1 MSPNSFLKLTVVT
14 PEKKLV
20 TDIEVED
27 LLVPGQR
34 GELNILT
41 GHAPL
46 MTTLSTGVVQFK
58 RKGSATTER
67 IAVSWGYCEV
77 ANDVVNV
84 LAETAETPTE
94 IDLPRAEASFKSS
107 EKALSG
113 DVGGDEMEEYRLK
126 RDRALV
132 RISVARINH

>member
-1 MSPNSFLKLTVVT
+1 MLKLTVVT

-20 TDIEVED
+20 TDVEVDD
-27 LLVPGQR
+27 LLVPAYR

-58 RKGSATTER
+58 RKGSSETER
-67 IAVSWGYCEV
+67 VAVSWGYCEV
-77 ANDVVNV
+77 ANDVVNI
-84 LAETAETPTE
+84 LAETAEKPSE
-94 IDLPRAEASFKSS
+94 IDLSRAETSLKSS

-113 DVGGDEMEEYRLK
+113 EVGGEELEKYRLK
-126 RDRALV
+126 RERALV

>member
-1 MSPNSFLKLTVVT
+1 MLKLTVVT

-20 TDIEVED
+20 TDVEVEEI
-27 LLVPGQR
+27 LVPAFR

-58 RKGSATTER
+58 RKGSAVLER
-67 IAVSWGYCEV
+67 VAVSWGYCEV
-77 ANDVVNV
+77 ANDVVSI
-84 LAETAETPTE
+84 LAETAEAPNE
-94 IDLPRAEASFKSS
+94 IDVPRAEQALKNS

-113 DVGGDEMEEYRLK
+113 DVSGDELEKFRLK
-126 RDRALV
+126 RERAEV
-132 RISVARINH
+132 RIAVARMNH

>member
-1 MSPNSFLKLTVVT
+1 MLKLTVVT

-20 TDIEVED
+20 TDVEVED
-27 LLVPGQR
+27 LLVPGFR

-58 RKGSATTER
+58 RKGSVVTER

-77 ANDVVNV
+77 ANDVVNI
-84 LAETAETPTE
+84 LAETAEATAE
-94 IDLPRAEASFKSS
+94 IDLGRAENSYKNS

-113 DVGGDEMEEYRLK
+113 DVGGDELEKYRLK
-126 RDRALV
+126 RERALV
-132 RISVARINH
+132 RISVAKLNH